1 MKKEKT
7 KKTSA
12 KAAEDQTV
20 PGTAEDIN
28 NEAEATAIAPT
39 SVATE
44 GVETPNASE
53 SLSEDQITDNHLAGQ
68 TVVMV
73 KPDDLTP
80 NTESTKVYGD
90 EVCPALEASIAD
102 EGIQNPLVVDRS
114 SKTVI
119 DGNSRLRV
127 AIKLAKDAEREN
139 KPIQLIPVIFVD
151 GGNDPLAMVASNVAR
166 EKSLEVKVREFV
178 VYVDQEK
185 KEAKLRRKMK
195 LSVPP
200 VEPSKS
206 RDRAAAK
213 VGLSATHLEE
223 GREIVNCI
231 DNLLVEGDERA
242 DRLREALNKRSVKRA
257 QELAVEYG
265 LITAKTEA
273 TTIPKKKKV
282 NEPELPDAEGEIEGR
297 VSVTE
302 SGPDTTAT
310 SSAATHIAA
319 LKALAAW
326 CGEDE
331 ALELDEEKKTALG
344 DAFAAADKAMTDAGI
359 ISVGSLN

>member
-7 KKTSA
+7 NKASV
-12 KAAEDQTV
+12 KAAEDMAA
-20 PGTAEDIN
+20 PGKAEGTEQI
-28 NEAEATAIAPT
+28 EAEATAIAPT
-39 SVATE
+39 SGAAE

-53 SLSEDQITDNHLAGQ
+53 SLSLDQITDNHLAGQ

-73 KPDDLTP
+73 KPDDLKP

-127 AIKLAKDAEREN
+127 AIKLTAE
-139 KPIQLIPVIFVD
+139 KIPLIPVIFVD

-166 EKSLEVKVREFV
+166 EKSLEVKVREFA
-178 VYVDQEK
+178 VYVEQEK

-265 LITAKTEA
+265 LINAKTEA
-273 TTIPKKKKV
+273 TTVPKKKKV
-282 NEPELPDAEGEIEGR
+282 NEQEVSNAEGEIERR

-302 SGPDTTAT
+302 SGPDATAT
-310 SSAATHIAA
+310 SSVAIHLAS

-326 CGEDE
+326 CHD
-331 ALELDEEKKTALG
+331 APELDEQEKTELG
-344 DAFAAADKAMTDAGI
+344 DAFATAGKAMAEAGI
-359 ISVGSLN
+359 MAAASLN

>member
-1 MKKEKT
+1 
-7 KKTSA
+7 
-12 KAAEDQTV
+12 
-20 PGTAEDIN
+20 
-28 NEAEATAIAPT
+28 
-39 SVATE
+39 
-44 GVETPNASE
+44 
-53 SLSEDQITDNHLAGQ
+53 
-68 TVVMV
+68 
-73 KPDDLTP
+73 
-80 NTESTKVYGD
+80 
-90 EVCPALEASIAD
+90 
-102 EGIQNPLVVDRS
+102 
-114 SKTVI
+114 
-119 DGNSRLRV
+119 
-127 AIKLAKDAEREN
+127 
-139 KPIQLIPVIFVD
+139 
-151 GGNDPLAMVASNVAR
+151 
-166 EKSLEVKVREFV
+166 
-178 VYVDQEK
+178 
-185 KEAKLRRKMK
+185 MK

-265 LITAKTEA
+265 LINAKTES
-273 TTIPKKKKV
+273 TTVLKKKKV

-302 SGPDTTAT
+302 SGPDATAT

-326 CGEDE
+326 CGEEE